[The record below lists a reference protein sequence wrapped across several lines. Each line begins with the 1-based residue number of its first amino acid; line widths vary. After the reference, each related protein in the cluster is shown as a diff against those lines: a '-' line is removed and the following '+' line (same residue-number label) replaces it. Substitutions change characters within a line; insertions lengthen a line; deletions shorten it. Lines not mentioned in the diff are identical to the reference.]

1 LSVISIAIVMALI
14 SIVELLRAP
23 RLPKELIDRSPPL
36 KPYSRSFIQGYFLSV
51 ANVSS
56 RIAFFS
62 LVLSPTANDSRKE
75 NVLPL
80 FNTGSGAVPLATI
93 QGVDGRLR
101 FDFSL
106 DAREAGLLI
115 LIPNLLSIA
124 LPDPYELRGYTEL
137 FLKPD
142 TTGEEPQRVEVL
154 TAAEHRSTYFNIN
167 LTAVGELVS
176 SIPLAHGN
184 ALHSVE
190 ILRHWIGAIATP
202 RPRPACPSTPVRSP
216 S

>member
-1 LSVISIAIVMALI
+1 MALI
-14 SIVELLRAP
+14 SIVELLRSP
-23 RLPKELIDRSPPL
+23 RLPQELVDRSAVLRPL
-36 KPYSRSFIQGYFLSV
+36 SRSFIQGYFLSV

-106 DAREAGLLI
+106 DARETGLLI

-124 LPDPYELRGYTEL
+124 LPEPFELRGYTEL
-137 FLKPD
+137 FLKPG
-142 TTGEEPQRVEVL
+142 TTEDESQRVEVL
-154 TAAEHRSTYFNIN
+154 TAAEHRSTYFDTNF
-167 LTAVGELVS
+167 TAVGELAS
-176 SIPLAHGN
+176 SIPLAHGH

-190 ILRHWIGAIATP
+190 ILRHW
-202 RPRPACPSTPVRSP
+202 
-216 S
+216 